1 MVSCP
6 SPTLAAVVVVNMM
19 AVTTTS
25 FAFNLPHHNSRTITR
40 TTMLHS
46 SRGEEMNNNMPTAD
60 EIMTQKGEAYNALS
74 SFHETSTSQTQ
85 SDQVSSLLAGLDTM
99 GLDGGSD
106 EEVKADYWECADG
119 AITYS
124 VSMDPAAGIKKGR
137 ISKPYK
143 SSVRIDMGE
152 LMSNNKKEKGL
163 RLVES
168 MQFDQS
174 TLPFVRSISLGA
186 NVDVD
191 SVDSS
196 YSLDAMLMLPSASAT
211 EDEDYTPLPLLPS
224 SLLNGIDPSAVE
236 FVVEHTLAVSELERS
251 RCFLLYGCINDVNNN
266 VNDNEPAM
274 EDDDIAI
281 LAATT
286 AAENAK
292 RKRGNDQT
300 AKDDRSYRLIGLIL
314 AEERKVMPTPE
325 IADTTR
331 TSLLKSDTGSESE
344 APSPLDFLEIKGQND
359 DEEEDKMERLIQSLE
374 NHNKK
379 VIEEGMGVSDQ
390 NASEM
395 QLYNVGMFGLTSGVW
410 LGDAFIRESIIPPK
424 LQQPSSRG
432 FGKKGETK
440 SNDDEE
446 DRFATWSIG
455 VQKVTMQFEWDY
467 GTSIAQKCNWG
478 RCMGTATSLSSMANI
493 RSEGLIVVN
502 EARRMKKREEKRVIL
517 DFDGGNYLAGLIGSA
532 YFRAPRYMTFS
543 QKSQS
548 IRREP
553 YLTEYMIFFRP
564 KSDDMSSSSA
574 TTSLGSIEDMDKV
587 PVYYCSRSSRLYDS
601 QDGSLMQGS
610 TGFFA
615 LQQPQ
620 IETE

>member
-6 SPTLAAVVVVNMM
+6 SQTLAAVVVNML

-40 TTMLHS
+40 TITMLHS

-196 YSLDAMLMLPSASAT
+196 YSLDAMLPSASASD
-211 EDEDYTPLPLLPS
+211 DEDYTSLPLLPS

-251 RCFLLYGCINDVNNN
+251 RCFLLYGCINDVVNNN
-266 VNDNEPAM
+266 VNDNEPAI
-274 EDDDIAI
+274 EDDDFAI

-300 AKDDRSYRLIGLIL
+300 ATDDRSYRLIGLIL

-359 DEEEDKMERLIQSLE
+359 DEEEDKMERLMQSLE

-424 LQQPSSRG
+424 LQQTSSRG
-432 FGKKGETK
+432 FGKKEETK
-440 SNDDEE
+440 NNDDEEE

-517 DFDGGNYLAGLIGSA
+517 DFDGGNYIAGLIGSS

-564 KSDDMSSSSA
+564 KSDKASSSA
-574 TTSLGSIEDMDKV
+574 TTSLGSIEDVDTV
-587 PVYYCSRSSRLYDS
+587 PEYYCSRSSRLYDS

>member
-1 MVSCP
+1 MVSCR

-19 AVTTTS
+19 AITTTS
-25 FAFNLPHHNSRTITR
+25 FAFNLPHHNSRRTITR

-60 EIMTQKGEAYNALS
+60 EIMAQKGEAYNAIS

-564 KSDDMSSSSA
+564 KSESSSSA

-587 PVYYCSRSSRLYDS
+587 PEYYCSRSSRLYDS